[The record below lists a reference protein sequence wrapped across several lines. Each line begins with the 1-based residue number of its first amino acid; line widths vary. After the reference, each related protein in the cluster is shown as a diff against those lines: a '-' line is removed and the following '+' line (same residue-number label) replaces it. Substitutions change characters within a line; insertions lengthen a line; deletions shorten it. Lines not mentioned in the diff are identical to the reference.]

1 MNKKNQQ
8 SGEKELIIEGYV
20 PSKKGYQPIGDN
32 VTGGHKPDKLEL
44 KPVNPPKK
52 K

>member
-1 MNKKNQQ
+1 MSDKKQSGDKKN
-8 SGEKELIIEGYV
+8 INEGYV
-20 PSKKGYQPIGDN
+20 PSRKGYQPIGDN
-32 VTGGHKPDKLEL
+32 VTGGHKPEKSEL

>member
-1 MNKKNQQ
+1 MSKNNSS
-8 SGEKELIIEGYV
+8 SGNNNVNEGFTPEKRGYK
-20 PSKKGYQPIGDN
+20 PSGGI
-32 VTGGHKPDKLEL
+32 VTGGHKPEKSEA

>member
-1 MNKKNQQ
+1 MSDKNQGGDKKN
-8 SGEKELIIEGYV
+8 INEGYV
-20 PSKKGYQPIGDN
+20 PLKKGYQPTGDN
-32 VTGGHKPDKLEL
+32 VTGGHKPEKSEL